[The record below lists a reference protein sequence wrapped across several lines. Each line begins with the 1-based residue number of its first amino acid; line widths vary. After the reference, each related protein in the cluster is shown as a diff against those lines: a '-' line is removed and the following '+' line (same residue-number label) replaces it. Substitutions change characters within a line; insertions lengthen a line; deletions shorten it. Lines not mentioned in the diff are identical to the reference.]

1 MIAALLATLVLQ
13 PASTRPLPADEVAL
27 TQMAERSAGLATA
40 SIQQCRETVRTQ
52 FAGKTFLVND
62 APVVKSEAELIAPF
76 QAHDAKISQA
86 RATLQKAEQNFQ
98 ASQIDREALRRAIYT
113 YIASCI
119 AEDWQAV
126 LNVCGNDAFG
136 MVDLLEAEVKIRNR
150 NAPTRAEDR
159 EPYDRQTV
167 QSVVPRYE
175 ATRQFMIQRRASL
188 GVLYWTWIRYAHS
201 SIVTA
206 GDGHHGGKTIM
217 SRALVQQLG
226 SKVRGVNSTLDFF
239 VGFPGSPDRLILGMS
254 NHPFLTARPYPNLQV
269 SGSPTLLKLD
279 TVPFEPLEKLNP
291 DPTSIRMIWSH
302 DESPSAEGWTLES
315 EPTRKVTPVA
325 YRADRSARLVVSA
338 FGASPTTL
346 ADQPSGLSAASTFG
360 RNGQMAIELKFDEA
374 QVAVVSVPLKSLLSM
389 TGSGVNR
396 NLLEAQTRVLVGTQS
411 LPALTENRLH
421 VLRQSLILF
430 IPGVFG
436 SEISVR
442 TTSGETTAFP
452 AMSLNIVGSQP
463 FQRLFCGTNGLPL
476 PGNEAS
482 KLDLFRKYATE
493 TVYDIEKQ
501 PAILEPSQ
509 HPRIIANGR
518 RLQHY
523 ILQPWPYDWRLRLE
537 GTVNELY
544 KSGTRAE
551 GGSAV
556 PPYRMPPGMQEC
568 LDALRAQN
576 PLIDSKVV
584 LVGHSTGGL
593 IIRGA
598 IKSTSAPSRIERAYF
613 VNVPFWG
620 APKSYYV
627 FMTGD
632 MGIAIVANEF
642 MRQMA
647 PNAPIVYYLAP
658 SEQFPGEV
666 AVVGR
671 NPVARFTGQ
680 DVGGFMRQLVKDAQA
695 LGLYP
700 TLDPWNTSLELA
712 ARDFHRSIA
721 GQPAIGWDR
730 CRIFWSEGASPN
742 TASRLFVDE
751 AAKQIGTRAILGD
764 GTVPSVSQ
772 KADWPASS
780 LIENPARPLHV
791 PAPNAAFVWE
801 KIVDDLCRVI
811 D

>member
-1 MIAALLATLVLQ
+1 MVATLLAALILHSAD
-13 PASTRPLPADEVAL
+13 TRPIPAAEAEL
-27 TQMAERSAGLATA
+27 IAMAERSAGLATN
-40 SIQQCRETVRTQ
+40 SIQQCREAVRTQ
-52 FAGKTFLVND
+52 LAGKTFLVNNN
-62 APVVKSEAELIAPF
+62 PVVKGEAELIAPF
-76 QAHDAKISQA
+76 QAHEAQLVQA
-86 RATLQKAEQNFQ
+86 RATLKKAEQNYQ
-98 ASQIDREALRRAIYT
+98 TSQIDREALRRAIYT
-113 YIASCI
+113 YIAACI

-126 LNVCGNDAFG
+126 LNVCGNGAFG
-136 MVDLLEAEVKIRNR
+136 MVDLLEAEVKLRNLR
-150 NAPTRAEDR
+150 APTRAEDR

-175 ATRQFMIQRRASL
+175 ATRQLMIQRRNSL
-188 GVLYWTWIRYAHS
+188 AILYWTWIRFAHS

-206 GDGHHGGKTIM
+206 GDGHHGGKAIM
-217 SRALVQQLG
+217 SKAMVQQLG
-226 SKVRGVNSTLDFF
+226 SKVRGVNSTLDYF
-239 VGFPGSPDRLILGMS
+239 VGFPGSPDRLILGMT

-269 SGSPTLLKLD
+269 QGSPTLLKLD

-291 DPTSIRMIWSH
+291 DPASIRLIWSH
-302 DESPSAEGWTLES
+302 DEGPSAEGWTLES
-315 EPTRKVTPVA
+315 EPTRKVAPLRYQA
-325 YRADRSARLVVSA
+325 NKSARLVVSA
-338 FGASPTTL
+338 YGAGPSELT
-346 ADQPSGLSAASTFG
+346 DQPSGLTASSPLG
-360 RNGQMAIELKFDEA
+360 RADQVAIELKFDDA
-374 QVAVVSVPLKSLLSM
+374 HVAIVSVPVKTLLTM
-389 TGSGVNR
+389 TGTGVNR
-396 NLLEAQTRVLVGTQS
+396 NLLEAQTRVLVGAKS

-421 VLRQSLILF
+421 ILRQSLILF

-436 SEISVR
+436 SEISVQ
-442 TTSGETTAFP
+442 TNSTESTAFP
-452 AMSLNIVGSQP
+452 AMSLNVVGEQP
-463 FQRLFCGTNGLPL
+463 FLRLFCGTNGLPL

-501 PAILEPSQ
+501 PAILNPSR
-509 HPRIIANGR
+509 HPHIIVNGK

-551 GGSAV
+551 GGSTM
-556 PPYRMPPGMQEC
+556 PPYRVPPGMQEC
-568 LDALRAQN
+568 LDTLRTRN

-620 APKSYYV
+620 APKAYYV

-632 MGIAIVANEF
+632 MGIAIVADEL
-642 MRQMA
+642 MRQMS

-658 SEQFPGEV
+658 SEQFPGQV
-666 AVVGR
+666 AVLGGA
-671 NPVARFTGQ
+671 PVTRSVGQ
-680 DVGGFMRQLVKDAQA
+680 DVGAFMKQLVKDAQA

-700 TLDPWNTSLELA
+700 TLDPWNSSLEIS
-712 ARDFHRSIA
+712 ARNFHRSIT
-721 GQPAIGWDR
+721 GEPAIGWDR
-730 CRIFWSEGASPN
+730 CRIFWSEGTAAN
-742 TASRLFVDE
+742 TASRLLVD
-751 AAKQIGTRAILGD
+751 KVGRKIRTSPILGD

-791 PAPNAAFVWE
+791 PAPNSAFVWE